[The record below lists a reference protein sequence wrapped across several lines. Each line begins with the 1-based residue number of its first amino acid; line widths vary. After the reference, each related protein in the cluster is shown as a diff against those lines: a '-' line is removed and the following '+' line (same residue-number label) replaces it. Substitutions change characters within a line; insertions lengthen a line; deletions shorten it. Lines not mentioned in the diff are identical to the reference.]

1 MTTSL
6 PTPASGAS
14 TWEPIDDHPLDL
26 APYEFRLAEAVQISD
41 ELFTENDSQNVEVD
55 FPVPHDFRLSVI
67 VPVFNEETTIAT
79 VIQRLMQLP
88 FRSEIVIVD
97 DGSTDGTRDVLTRL
111 AHFCD
116 LKIVYHTENHG
127 KGAAIRSAL
136 PQVTGDV
143 VVIQDA
149 DLEYDPQD
157 LVHVIRPIVTG
168 EADVSYGSRFLKPDN
183 ATKQVSWVRQLGNQT
198 LTCVSNC
205 LTGLHL
211 TDMETAFKAF
221 PRNVIQQ
228 IEIEEN
234 RFGVEP
240 EITAKLAKRNYRFV
254 ECPVQYHA
262 HDWSSSNKIGWK
274 DGIEALWCILRYR
287 LAD

>member
-1 MTTSL
+1 MSTTL
-6 PTPASGAS
+6 LTPNCGAS

-26 APYEFRLAEAVQISD
+26 APYEFRLADAEQLSEDVLSALD
-41 ELFTENDSQNVEVD
+41 ATTDVD
-55 FPVPHDFRLSVI
+55 YPLPHDFRLSVI
-67 VPVFNEETTIAT
+67 VPVYNEEGTIAT

-88 FRSEIVIVD
+88 FRTEIAIVD
-97 DGSTDGTRDVLTRL
+97 DGSTDGTRDVLARL

-116 LKIVYHTENHG
+116 LKIFYHPQNQG
-127 KGAAIRSAL
+127 KGAAIRTAI
-136 PQVTGDV
+136 PEVTGDV

-157 LVHVIRPIVTG
+157 LVQVIRPIVTG
-168 EADVSYGSRFLKPDN
+168 EADVAYGSRFMNQDT
-183 ATKQVSWVRQLGNQT
+183 AAKQTSWVRQLGNQT
-198 LTCVSNC
+198 LTCISNC

-211 TDMETAFKAF
+211 TDMQTALKAF

-228 IEIEEN
+228 VELQEN
-234 RFGVEP
+234 RFGIEP

-254 ECPVQYHA
+254 ERPVTYNAQ
-262 HDWSSSNKIGWK
+262 DWSASNKIGWK
-274 DGIEALWCILRYR
+274 DGSSALWCILRYR